1 MRLFIKIATTPK
13 SQRKTESH
21 NLIGC
26 QTFGEN
32 ASKIIGPPPSFSL
45 LAPPWLSTYQ
55 RQHNIRGDAVLCVRN
70 VCEYVCLC
78 DTWGT
83 KFTTKKRVWEHK
95 QVLDISSPGSQD
107 YVASSQHLKDKV
119 PTIQYLREYRNDSSP
134 TSKHLVIVGRKNSL
148 TTGRAPQ

>member
-1 MRLFIKIATTPK
+1 M
-13 SQRKTESH
+13 
-21 NLIGC
+21 
-26 QTFGEN
+26 
-32 ASKIIGPPPSFSL
+32 
-45 LAPPWLSTYQ
+45 
-55 RQHNIRGDAVLCVRN
+55 LCVRN

-95 QVLDISSPGSQD
+95 QVLDISSPGSQV

-119 PTIQYLREYRNDSSP
+119 PTIQYLRKYRNDSSP